1 MIAIICSVFA
11 YIIMGLI
18 ILVEDYTVWHDC
30 DNTSELWP
38 YCLVAILLFW
48 NKLAARNAIN
58 NEENNNDTAF
68 IISTITCCIL
78 IELGL
83 AIWGAVEL
91 FDEKTCC
98 TSNHS
103 KNFVNGTC
111 HELTTTPLWTF
122 GLATNILSWIVI
134 CAFLILIIVIVIYA
148 ACDRQKAVVG
158 VAANFHHPPSPYPHT
173 SGAIPNV
180 STV

>member
-1 MIAIICSVFA
+1 MTSQVISTMSSPRNECKDLTQLCCGALCMIAIICSVFA

-48 NKLAARNAIN
+48 NKVAARNAIN

-91 FDEKTCC
+91 FDESEKTCC

-111 HELTTTPLWTF
+111 HELNTTPSVDIWSCNKHPF
-122 GLATNILSWIVI
+122 MDCHMRFPHFLS
-134 CAFLILIIVIVIYA
+134 LL
-148 ACDRQKAVVG
+148 
-158 VAANFHHPPSPYPHT
+158 S
-173 SGAIPNV
+173 
-180 STV
+180 